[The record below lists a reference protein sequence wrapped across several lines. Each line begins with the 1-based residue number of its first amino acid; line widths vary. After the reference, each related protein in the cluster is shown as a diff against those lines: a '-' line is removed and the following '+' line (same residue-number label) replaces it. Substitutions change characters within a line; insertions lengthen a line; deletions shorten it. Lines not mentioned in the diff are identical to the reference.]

1 LYVGKETS
9 DGETAVA
16 QRVITRRASERI
28 ARAAFE
34 LARARRTTKDERPKE
49 LDPDHLSS
57 LVIRPSSEPKVTIVH
72 KANVMRET
80 CGLFRA
86 AALRVAEEYPDV
98 TVDEQLVDSAALQLV
113 QRPER
118 FDVLVTTNMFGDILS
133 DVASYWCGGL
143 GMATS
148 ANIGDTHAL
157 FEPVHGS
164 APDIAGKGIANPLAA
179 IGCAAML
186 LEHLGNCKLPGAVQP
201 REEEQII
208 TDSYH
213 VWAKRIRAAINTVL
227 VNGPTTPDLGGSA
240 TTDAVT
246 KAVIE
251 SFKDN

>member
-1 LYVGKETS
+1 
-9 DGETAVA
+9 
-16 QRVITRRASERI
+16 
-28 ARAAFE
+28 
-34 LARARRTTKDERPKE
+34 
-49 LDPDHLSS
+49 
-57 LVIRPSSEPKVTIVH
+57 VTIVH

-86 AALRVAEEYPDV
+86 AALSVAQEYSDV
-98 TVDEQLVDSAALQLV
+98 AVDEQLVDSAALQLV

-143 GMATS
+143 GMASS

-186 LEHLGNCKLPGAVQP
+186 LEHAAGRRSQAAASQSEIWRAWSG
-201 REEEQII
+201 
-208 TDSYH
+208 
-213 VWAKRIRAAINTVL
+213 RIRAAIQSALATNVL
-227 VNGPTTPDLGGSA
+227 TPDLGGMA
-240 TTDAVT
+240 RTEDVT
-246 KAVIE
+246 QAIIA
-251 SFKDN
+251 SMTSHG